1 MEEAWSKKEMGFHN
15 FMLGAKMTTKVLLD
29 CLLCEMPPSPLHQ
42 FMGDLTMTR
51 LALFP
56 LNSLMAGFPGC
67 HYQGGGDDG
76 AIGWAQWGEV
86 FVSGEERETTESE
99 TAPTATSLFSVCDF
113 RSQ

>member
-1 MEEAWSKKEMGFHN
+1 MSKANGGGLGSKKELGFHN

-29 CLLCEMPPSPLHQ
+29 CLLCEMFPSPLHQ
-42 FMGDLTMTR
+42 FTGDLTMTR

-76 AIGWAQWGEV
+76 VIGWAQWG
-86 FVSGEERETTESE
+86 G
-99 TAPTATSLFSVCDF
+99 SLCLGRRAGDY
-113 RSQ
+113 